1 MTFRLLHSKP
11 TLSFRSLIKTSA
23 IQFYKPE
30 YIVFILSENSTQS
43 NPPHGKQTDMDTE
56 FIPMLSEPHSA
67 Y

>member
-1 MTFRLLHSKP
+1 MIFRPLHSKP
-11 TLSFRSLIKTSA
+11 TLCFRFLIKTTA

-43 NPPHGKQTDMDTE
+43 NLPHGKQTDMDTD
-56 FIPMLSEPHSA
+56 FIPTVSEPNGV